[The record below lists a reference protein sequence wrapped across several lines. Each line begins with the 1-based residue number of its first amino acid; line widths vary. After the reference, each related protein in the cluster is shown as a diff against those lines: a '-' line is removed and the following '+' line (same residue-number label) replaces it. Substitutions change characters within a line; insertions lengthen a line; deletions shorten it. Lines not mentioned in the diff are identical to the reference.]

1 MNLAQVFSCEFSKIY
16 KNVYFY
22 RTPLVATSE
31 TNQLFSAEIPT
42 LMNDLF
48 SKKSKTLNNYKIY
61 ILQVLIFMQYIKTS
75 MTPQIFPVPFK

>member
-1 MNLAQVFSCEFSKIY
+1 MTLVQVFSCEFSKIF
-16 KNVYFY
+16 KNAYFY
-22 RTPLVATSE
+22 RTPLVATSA

-48 SKKSKTLNNYKIY
+48 LKKSKTLNNYKIY

-75 MTPQIFPVPFK
+75 MTPQIFP

>member
-48 SKKSKTLNNYKIY
+48 S
-61 ILQVLIFMQYIKTS
+61 
-75 MTPQIFPVPFK
+75 